1 VSTSQTWNARIE
13 AGGTV
18 RADMSSGLAADRG
31 SALETSWTS
40 AKARVRNHVFRLWT
54 AGTILAAYIYGWLY
68 APEVLTWW
76 KRTTTTAIEAGCD
89 LLPYPW
95 GDRIEATLGNFGLW
109 VQITLAII
117 AFRMFIWVVMSVGRG
132 VGGARHRARDRS
144 LPLSME
150 AKATEAKGVQARE
163 AQAREAQAREAIE
176 ASARV
181 EPKCPGGR

>member
-1 VSTSQTWNARIE
+1 
-13 AGGTV
+13 
-18 RADMSSGLAADRG
+18 MSSGPGADRG
-31 SALETSWTS
+31 PALESSWTS
-40 AKARVRNHVFRLWT
+40 AKTRVRSHVFRIWT
-54 AGTILAAYIYGWLY
+54 AGAILATYIYGWLY

-117 AFRMFIWVVMSVGRG
+117 AFRMLIWVVMAVLRNVRS
-132 VGGARHRARDRS
+132 ARHRGRDRS

-150 AKATEAKGVQARE
+150 ARGAEARG
-163 AQAREAQAREAIE
+163 AIE
-176 ASARV
+176 ASGDV
-181 EPKCPGGR
+181 DPE